1 MHGMIRDSQNRKM
14 SKSLGNVVDPLDII
28 EGTSLKRM
36 IDRLKMSN
44 LPDEEIG
51 SSSPVNKNIE

>member
-1 MHGMIRDSQNRKM
+1 M